1 MPLSCNVPREIRSLG
16 RALPKLADALD
27 RQEGINIVA
36 IGSSST
42 AGDGAGPADSYPKR
56 LNAHLSD
63 RFPQRSIKVLNLGI
77 GGQEAPDEAARF
89 KTDVFGNSPSLVI
102 WQVGTNAA
110 WKNYFLDDVQAVII
124 KGLRRLADGNAD
136 VILMNLQYAPALLTA
151 GTMPATDEMLK
162 LIAAAAKESQ
172 VSVFNRYEIMKYWNK
187 AASIPFDQMICNFD
201 GNMLHQNDWSYNCIA
216 EALADSIVEA
226 LNISRSS

>member
-1 MPLSCNVPREIRSLG
+1 
-16 RALPKLADALD
+16 
-27 RQEGINIVA
+27 
-36 IGSSST
+36 
-42 AGDGAGPADSYPKR
+42 
-56 LNAHLSD
+56 
-63 RFPQRSIKVLNLGI
+63 
-77 GGQEAPDEAARF
+77 
-89 KTDVFGNSPSLVI
+89 VI

-110 WKNYFLDDVQAVII
+110 WKNYFLDDVQAAII